1 MTTEGE
7 RLATLEAVLLE
18 IRGDVHDLKTEQKH
32 TRDRL
37 HKLEGV
43 SALFVETQKE
53 NRRKEDAQYK
63 RLTSHLQM
71 VALFF
76 AALLFVEPFL
86 YHYAVGR

>member
-1 MTTEGE
+1 MATEAE
-7 RLATLEAVLLE
+7 RLATLEALLWE
-18 IRGDVHDLKTEQKH
+18 IRDDVTEVKQEAAR
-32 TRDRL
+32 TRDRR

-43 SALFVETQKE
+43 SALFVEPQKE

-76 AALLFVEPFL
+76 AGLLFVEPFL
-86 YHYAVGR
+86 YHFAVGH

>member
-7 RLATLEAVLLE
+7 RLATLEALLWE
-18 IRGDVHDLKTEQKH
+18 IRDDVTEVKKEAER

-63 RLTSHLQM
+63 RLTAHLQ
-71 VALFF
+71 VIGLLF
-76 AALLFVEPFL
+76 AALLFLEPFL
-86 YHYAVGR
+86 YHYAIGK